1 MEIEDPKYWLVT
13 LDITDKESQQRPY
26 TITTTCQNSLV
37 DYLLEKKQ
45 DPELKKYS
53 INITFAVPIT
63 KKEYD
68 KFIATNV
75 YR

>member
-13 LDITDKESQQRPY
+13 LQVTDKESQQQPY
-26 TITTTCQNSLV
+26 IITSTCQNSLV
-37 DYLLEKKQ
+37 DYLLEKKT
-45 DPELKKYS
+45 DKELKKYS

-68 KFIATNV
+68 KFIAANV